1 MRTFIKSNPKVM
13 SKFRYALGFS
23 QAEFAKELGVTTNT
37 VARWE
42 RGEIFPPRL
51 AELAAGFIY
60 MRAMDEHQEIH

>member
-13 SKFRYALGFS
+13 YKFRYALGLS

-51 AELAAGFIY
+51 AELAAGYIY
-60 MRAMDEHQEIH
+60 MQAREN